1 MKTVI
6 AFLTKTPSEDLLKF
20 AGEISEFFDIYVII
34 DDNNYKCK
42 KNNFINLIQ
51 IDNDECKKHSFVFL
65 ETQYNDTSDKNIY
78 CWEKAIYYFN
88 YINTDFDYVW
98 FIEEDVFISSIEA
111 IIKLENKCDNY
122 DLVCAANDKG
132 LIETSKNTWMW
143 NYAFQIFKEPSYCSM
158 VCACRISKKLLISVN
173 LAIQELKDKHKLHFF
188 IYEFFLNTIA
198 MKLGMSVYCP
208 EELLSI
214 TYDTVWNLDDFKTN
228 KDNFFHPFKKYEL
241 FEKYRN
247 IIHIS

>member
-20 AGEISEFFDIYVII
+20 ANEISEFFDIYVII

-78 CWEKAIYYFN
+78 SWEKAIYYFN

-98 FIEEDVFISSIEA
+98 FIEDDVFISSIEA

-143 NYAFQIFKEPSYCSM
+143 NYALRST
-158 VCACRISKKLLISVN
+158 A
-173 LAIQELKDKHKLHFF
+173 LKYPD
-188 IYEFFLNTIA
+188 I
-198 MKLGMSVYCP
+198 
-208 EELLSI
+208 
-214 TYDTVWNLDDFKTN
+214 
-228 KDNFFHPFKKYEL
+228 
-241 FEKYRN
+241 
-247 IIHIS
+247 